1 MDRPEAEPTTRSW
14 MPFVLPIIVFGVALI
29 FIPTLG
35 IIFLKVAE
43 TTGHLFH
50 DPVPH
55 SMAVII
61 LALVV
66 SLGIAGAAAFIAS
79 RPETPVPPRDGGGH
93 H

>member
-1 MDRPEAEPTTRSW
+1 
-14 MPFVLPIIVFGVALI
+14 MPFVLPIIVFGIAIV

-35 IIFLKVAE
+35 IIFLRLAE
-43 TTGHLFH
+43 ATGDQFH
-50 DPVPH
+50 APVPH

-66 SLGIAGAAAFIAS
+66 SLAIAGTAAFVAS
-79 RPETPVPPRDGGGH
+79 RPETPVPPRDDSH